1 MPNCGSKTTQ
11 KETLSSAYFGA
22 TGCLSLGSEWEQKSA
37 RIASSTQ
44 ETCDL
49 LFSSALGSGDQ
60 NKLPGTY
67 KEFNKWNW
75 KKYQII
81 FLAYELLWGTKLG
94 LSPSHIVS
102 QLLGASLKA
111 PLTFFLLRQ
120 AWNRLSAWQV
130 PSTLYKRIS
139 YLFIQF

>member
-1 MPNCGSKTTQ
+1 MEVSEVDRPLDLFCGTLPQTMEQSSLKSEMPNCGSKTIQ

-37 RIASSTQ
+37 RIANSTQ

-67 KEFNKWNW
+67 KEFNK
-75 KKYQII
+75 
-81 FLAYELLWGTKLG
+81 
-94 LSPSHIVS
+94 
-102 QLLGASLKA
+102 
-111 PLTFFLLRQ
+111 
-120 AWNRLSAWQV
+120 
-130 PSTLYKRIS
+130 
-139 YLFIQF
+139 